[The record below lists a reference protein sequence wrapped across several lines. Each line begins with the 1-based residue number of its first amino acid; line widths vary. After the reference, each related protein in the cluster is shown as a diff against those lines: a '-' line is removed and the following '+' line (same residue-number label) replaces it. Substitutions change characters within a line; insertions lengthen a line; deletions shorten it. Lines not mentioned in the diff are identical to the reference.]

1 MKFALVSYLFL
12 AFILSALGQ
21 NSQPSPPAPAPA
33 TATADNGVAS
43 EWDTRKLLDSLSQQA
58 ERLKPAIDQVQPA
71 NWQSK
76 GASETYVAQSNAVEA
91 QLKYL
96 LASTDAFSRQP
107 ERLPLGLD
115 AYFRM
120 QALESSLGSLV
131 EGVRKYQ
138 NPALASLLQSLVAE
152 NSTNRDRLRQ
162 YLQDLAMQK
171 EQEFEVADREA
182 QRCRAALLQQPSPK
196 TKKVAHP

>member
-1 MKFALVSYLFL
+1 MKFALVSCLCLIFV
-12 AFILSALGQ
+12 FSALGQ
-21 NSQPSPPAPAPA
+21 TSQPSPAAQAPAA
-33 TATADNGVAS
+33 QNGVAS
-43 EWDTRKLLDSLSQQA
+43 EWDARKLLDSLSQQA
-58 ERLKPAIDQVQPA
+58 EHLKPVIDQVQPA
-71 NWQSK
+71 IWQSK
-76 GASETYVAQSNAVEA
+76 GASETYVAQWNAAQA

-107 ERLPLGLD
+107 ERLPIGLD

-138 NPALASLLQSLVAE
+138 NPALANLMQAVLAE

-162 YLQDLAMQK
+162 YLQDLATQK

-182 QRCRAALLQQPSPK
+182 QRCRAALLQQPTPK
-196 TKKVAHP
+196 TKKVSHP

>member
-1 MKFALVSYLFL
+1 MVAMKFALVSSMFL
-12 AFILSALGQ
+12 TSVFSALGQ
-21 NSQPSPPAPAPA
+21 TSEPSPAN
-33 TATADNGVAS
+33 DKGVAS
-43 EWDTRKLLDSLSQQA
+43 EWDIRKLLDSLSQQA
-58 ERLKPAIDQVQPA
+58 EHLKPVIDQVQPV
-71 NWQSK
+71 NWQSQ
-76 GASETYVAQSNAVEA
+76 GASETYVSQWNAVQA

-138 NPALASLLQSLVAE
+138 NPALASVMQSVVAE

-182 QRCRAALLQQPSPK
+182 QRCRAALLQQPAPK
-196 TKKVAHP
+196 TKKASHP